1 MKKDNLLIVKT
12 LLLILFLG
20 LTSCSNDNDENN
32 ADLNAKYIHL
42 IENCDNTSNPEIN
55 CTEFVEFNESG
66 IVNVLIGGG
75 DIVYQTDYS
84 INESKVEFEK
94 SSGLNFDISFNII
107 DDKTLKRNEDGEIWT
122 KDN

>member
-66 IVNVLIGGG
+66 IVNVLIGGV

>member
-94 SSGLNFDISFNII
+94 SS
-107 DDKTLKRNEDGEIWT
+107 
-122 KDN
+122 

>member
-94 SSGLNFDISFNII
+94 SSGLNFDISFTII